1 MPAYEIWLEK
11 AAERDL
17 KRLDDRL
24 FSQVIRRIRELGIN
38 PRPAGAKKL
47 IGQGN
52 DWRIRAG
59 DHRVIYEI
67 DDENRVVKVFRVR
80 HRKEVYRR

>member
-24 FSQVIRRIRELGIN
+24 FSQVIRKIRELKIN

-47 IGQGN
+47 IGSGN

-67 DDENRVVKVFRVR
+67 DDGNRVVKVFRVR